1 MRYLLILYLIFISSI
16 SLANNTGKYFLE
28 GEKLFLENNFK
39 EAKILFE
46 KEIVFDTKNI
56 KIYLYLS
63 KIHQNF
69 KNQIEEEKNLKTVL
83 LLDPKNEEGLFLLTK
98 LYLSEGDFNLA
109 EKEYNLLKK
118 VCKSFCNK
126 LENLELEILKFK
138 K

>member
-1 MRYLLILYLIFISSI
+1 MF
-16 SLANNTGKYFLE
+16 LA
-28 GEKLFLENNFK
+28 NNFK

-46 KEIVFDTKNI
+46 KDIVFDTKNV
-56 KIYLYLS
+56 KSYLYLS
-63 KIHQNF
+63 KIHQNL
-69 KNQIEEEKNLKTVL
+69 KNQIEEEKNLKTAL

-98 LYLSEGDFNLA
+98 LYLSEGDFKLA

-126 LENLELEILKFK
+126 LENLELQILKFK

>member
-1 MRYLLILYLIFISSI
+1 MRYLLILHLIFISSI
-16 SLANNTGKYFLE
+16 SLANKTNKYFLE
-28 GEKLFLENNFK
+28 GEKFFLSNNLK

-46 KEIVFDTKNI
+46 KDIVFDPTNVKS
-56 KIYLYLS
+56 YLYLS
-63 KIHQNF
+63 KIHQNL

-98 LYLSEGDFNLA
+98 LYLSEGDFKLA

>member
-1 MRYLLILYLIFISSI
+1 MRYLLILPLIFISSI
-16 SLANNTGKYFLE
+16 SLANKTNKYFLE
-28 GEKLFLENNFK
+28 GEKFFLSNNLK

-46 KEIVFDTKNI
+46 KDIVFDPTNVKS
-56 KIYLYLS
+56 YLYLS
-63 KIHQNF
+63 KIYQNL

-98 LYLSEGDFNLA
+98 LYLSEGDFKLA

-126 LENLELEILKFK
+126 LENLELQILKFK

>member
-1 MRYLLILYLIFISSI
+1 MRYLLILTLIFISSI

-56 KIYLYLS
+56 KSYLYLS

>member
-1 MRYLLILYLIFISSI
+1 MRYLLILSLIFISSI
-16 SLANNTGKYFLE
+16 SLANKNSKYFLE
-28 GEKLFLENNFK
+28 GEKLFLVNNFK

-46 KEIVFDTKNI
+46 KDIVFDTKNV
-56 KIYLYLS
+56 KSYLYLS
-63 KIHQNF
+63 KIYQNL

-98 LYLSEGDFNLA
+98 LYLSEGDFKLA

-126 LENLELEILKFK
+126 LEKLELEILKFK

>member
-16 SLANNTGKYFLE
+16 SLANKTNKYFLE
-28 GEKLFLENNFK
+28 GEKLFIANNFK

-46 KEIVFDTKNI
+46 KDIVFDTKNV
-56 KIYLYLS
+56 KSYLYLS
-63 KIHQNF
+63 KIHQNL

-98 LYLSEGDFNLA
+98 LYLNEGDFNLA

>member
-56 KIYLYLS
+56 KSYLYLS